1 MTRTEIVSLAAVA
14 AAWTA
19 AIFTVVYALYTKA
32 QLRIAR
38 EQERRRE
45 PRLDIYV
52 VESYAYRPQGG
63 ASRTLL
69 IQLLVRN
76 PTDSENA
83 IAMLEMRVTYVMPNR
98 SEFHLRLPH
107 NAALTSAVAPA
118 RPFEIPTQV
127 PAHGAVQGWAL
138 LELPDAVAPSGE
150 IAVYEVLL
158 TDSHGIPSTQ
168 SVSLLPELVDGEE
181 AEES

>member
-63 ASRTLL
+63 ASRTL
-69 IQLLVRN
+69 
-76 PTDSENA
+76 
-83 IAMLEMRVTYVMPNR
+83 R
-98 SEFHLRLPH
+98 SEEH
-107 NAALTSAVAPA
+107 TS
-118 RPFEIPTQV
+118 
-127 PAHGAVQGWAL
+127 
-138 LELPDAVAPSGE
+138 ELQ
-150 IAVYEVLL
+150 
-158 TDSHGIPSTQ
+158 SH
-168 SVSLLPELVDGEE
+168 
-181 AEES
+181 